1 MSNVVYIGTSLDGYI
16 ADRDGG
22 LDFLQSVPN
31 PENDDLGY
39 IEFMTRI
46 DALLM
51 GRKTY
56 ETVLGFGGDWPYS
69 KPVFVLSNS
78 LTSLPEH
85 LTKKVKLVSGSLKQ
99 VVQKLNKRD
108 FHELYIDGGMLIQSF
123 LKEDMIDE
131 LIITQVPIL
140 LGGGVSLFGNL
151 PNHMRFEHISTKML
165 LDALVQSH
173 YKRVK

>member
-1 MSNVVYIGTSLDGYI
+1 MANVVFIGTSLDGYI

-39 IEFMTRI
+39 AEFMSRI

-85 LTKKVKLVSGSLKQ
+85 LIEKVELISGSLKQ
-99 VVQKLNKRD
+99 VVEELNKRD

-140 LGGGVSLFGNL
+140 LGGGVSLFGTL
-151 PNHMRFEHISTKML
+151 PSHLEFEHITTKVH

-173 YKRVK
+173 YRQAK